1 MERVV
6 MSIGQSTTIK
16 GELTANEDLLIDG
29 KVEGLVDA
37 SGQTLTIGPN
47 AVIKAQVLARS
58 LVIEGTL
65 QGDATATERL
75 EIKPNGRVEGDV
87 NAPRVCIADG
97 AHFRGKID
105 MAGGKTGAQSAA
117 KAAAI
122 QTVNQLLSA

>member
-29 KVEGLVDA
+29 KVEGLIDA

-47 AVIKAQVLARS
+47 AVIKAQVLARN
-58 LVIEGTL
+58 LVVEGTL
-65 QGDATATERL
+65 NGDATTTERV
-75 EIKPNGRVEGDV
+75 EIKPSGRVEGDV
-87 NAPRVCIADG
+87 SAPRVCIADG

-105 MAGGKTGAQSAA
+105 MAGNKSQSHTAA

>member
-29 KVEGLVDA
+29 KVEGLIDA
-37 SGQTLTIGPN
+37 NGQTLTIGPN
-47 AVIKAQVLARS
+47 ATIKAQVLARN

-65 QGDATATERL
+65 HGDASATERV
-75 EIKPNGRVEGDV
+75 EIKTNGRVEGDV
-87 NAPRVCIADG
+87 SAPRVCIADG

-105 MAGGKTGAQSAA
+105 MVSTKPGTNSTA

-122 QTVNQLLSA
+122 ESVNQLLSA